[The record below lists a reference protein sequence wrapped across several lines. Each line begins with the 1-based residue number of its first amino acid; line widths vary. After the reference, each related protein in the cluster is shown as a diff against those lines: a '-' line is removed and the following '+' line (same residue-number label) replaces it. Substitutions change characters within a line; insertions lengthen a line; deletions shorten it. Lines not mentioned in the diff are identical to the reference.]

1 MKSKMNDYAFQV
13 KSIPIVMV
21 SLTFIDDEREITAFF
36 SLSLI
41 WVLYCFMSVCRGHAC
56 GVVFVY
62 ALLLISFV
70 QQKNATKR

>member
-41 WVLYCFMSVCRGHAC
+41 GA
-56 GVVFVY
+56 
-62 ALLLISFV
+62 
-70 QQKNATKR
+70 Q